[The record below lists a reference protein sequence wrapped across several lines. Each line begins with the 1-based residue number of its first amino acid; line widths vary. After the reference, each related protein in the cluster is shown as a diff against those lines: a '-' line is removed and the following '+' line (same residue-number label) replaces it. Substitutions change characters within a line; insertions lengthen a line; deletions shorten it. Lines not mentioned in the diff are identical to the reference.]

1 MNEQTALNK
10 FNSSIK
16 TLGYVFVTIALL
28 CNFVPAVYAS
38 ITTGVFPAIGDL
50 LTLWVAAA
58 SAFGVGYF
66 VQPIS
71 FFPMANMA
79 GSFMCWIVGNVG
91 EIRIPAATMA
101 QNVTNAEQ
109 GTPKAQVISTV
120 GIGGSIIVSVCM
132 ITLFTLIGASIM
144 PLMPK
149 VVLKAFGFVLPCVL
163 GAVYASLASKNII
176 LGTII
181 MISSIAGKMLFPIIG
196 IPGGLIML
204 LNIIL
209 AVIIARIYFI
219 KTQKPGA

>member
-149 VVLKAFGFVLPCVL
+149 VVLKAFGFVLPCIL

-176 LGTII
+176 LGAII

-219 KTQKPGA
+219 TTQKTGA

>member
-28 CNFVPAVYAS
+28 CNFAPAVYAS

-219 KTQKPGA
+219 TTQKTGA